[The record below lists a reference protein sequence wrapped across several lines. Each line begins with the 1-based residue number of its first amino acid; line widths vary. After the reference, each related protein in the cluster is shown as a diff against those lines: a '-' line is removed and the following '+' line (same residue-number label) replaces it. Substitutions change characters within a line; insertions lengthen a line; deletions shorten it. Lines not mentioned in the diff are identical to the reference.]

1 MTLDGE
7 AEQVR
12 QLTRQVLADHAGS
25 DEQAFLAALFDAGL
39 AWVAHAP
46 GDGGLGLRPKLQEVI
61 DAELDTAGRR
71 PDWLRNPI
79 GIGMC
84 APVIA
89 TFGRPDQRRH
99 LRPIWT
105 AQEIWCQL
113 FSEPGAGSDVAAL
126 ATRAEPDGEHWI
138 VNGQKV
144 WTSLAHRARHGLLLA
159 RTDPDVPKHAGITA
173 FLLDLASPG
182 VEVRPLRQM
191 DGNAHFNEVY
201 LTDVR
206 VPDANRLG
214 EVGAGWKV
222 AVATLLNERVSIGG
236 VVPPRGSGPLAY
248 AMAAWERASATE
260 AGANAH
266 TTIGAV
272 RRDRLTRLWV
282 EAEVLRLGNLRAQY
296 LRERGTPG
304 PQGSVL
310 KLGSALFSQRVSDF
324 AVELLGPEGMLYPG
338 YEDPAETSNREDPR
352 VRFLGYQSATIAGGT
367 SEIMRNILAERVL
380 GLPAEPRADRDVA
393 WSSLPR

>member
-12 QLTRQVLADHAGS
+12 QLTRQVLADHVGS

-46 GDGGLGLRPKLQEVI
+46 GDGGLGLRPKLQDVI
-61 DAELDTAGRR
+61 DVELDTAGRR

-144 WTSLAHRARHGLLLA
+144 WTSLAHRARHG
-159 RTDPDVPKHAGITA
+159 
-173 FLLDLASPG
+173 
-182 VEVRPLRQM
+182 
-191 DGNAHFNEVY
+191 
-201 LTDVR
+201 
-206 VPDANRLG
+206 
-214 EVGAGWKV
+214 
-222 AVATLLNERVSIGG
+222 
-236 VVPPRGSGPLAY
+236 
-248 AMAAWERASATE
+248 
-260 AGANAH
+260 
-266 TTIGAV
+266 
-272 RRDRLTRLWV
+272 
-282 EAEVLRLGNLRAQY
+282 
-296 LRERGTPG
+296 
-304 PQGSVL
+304 
-310 KLGSALFSQRVSDF
+310 
-324 AVELLGPEGMLYPG
+324 
-338 YEDPAETSNREDPR
+338 
-352 VRFLGYQSATIAGGT
+352 
-367 SEIMRNILAERVL
+367 
-380 GLPAEPRADRDVA
+380 
-393 WSSLPR
+393 